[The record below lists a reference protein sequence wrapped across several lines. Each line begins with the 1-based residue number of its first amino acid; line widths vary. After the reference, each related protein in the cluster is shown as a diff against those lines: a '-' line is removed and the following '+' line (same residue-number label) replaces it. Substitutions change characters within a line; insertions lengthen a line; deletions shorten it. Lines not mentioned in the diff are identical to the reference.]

1 MAVRWHYTLKTAS
14 TLMAKAQMMHSSNS
28 ITQEEAK
35 EVF

>member
-1 MAVRWHYTLKTAS
+1 MASTTLKTAS
-14 TLMAKAQMMHSSNS
+14 TLMAKAQMMHSISS